1 MELEKLDEPFAAE
14 DIEWRAQSC
23 GKGNNGFWVSVLA
36 YVTNRAIM
44 ARLDAVCGKANWKN
58 EFRDAGKAVECG
70 ISIKIDGEWVTKWD
84 AAEETNIEAVK
95 GGRSGAMKRA
105 AVQWGIGRY
114 LYNLDAGWGQVVDR
128 GQHKAKTKNNEWFQ
142 WNPPQLPQWAL
153 PKQAAQLK
161 SQQNQTQEQ
170 VFDGQDFLKRW
181 THIAQACQATQMLE
195 QQKEKVLNP
204 AWAKLN
210 EQQQH
215 AAREV
220 YFACMEDLEKKGN

>member
-1 MELEKLDEPFAAE
+1 MDLNKLDEPFAAE

-23 GKGNNGFWVSVLA
+23 GKGGNGFWVSVLA

-58 EFRDAGKAVECG
+58 EFRDSGKAVECG
-70 ISIKIDGEWVTKWD
+70 ISIKVDGEWITKWD
-84 AAEETNIEAVK
+84 AAEETNIEGVK

-142 WNPPQLPQWAL
+142 WNPPRLPAWAL
-153 PKQAAQLK
+153 PKPEQNKLNQKPQQKQINPDECLK
-161 SQQNQTQEQ
+161 SATDVFSSCDMKTLKTVFGTKWKDLAQYPGHQEK
-170 VFDGQDFLKRW
+170 LKTMYDLRKSE
-181 THIAQACQATQMLE
+181 LE
-195 QQKEKVLNP
+195 VG
-204 AWAKLN
+204 
-210 EQQQH
+210 
-215 AAREV
+215 
-220 YFACMEDLEKKGN
+220 DL